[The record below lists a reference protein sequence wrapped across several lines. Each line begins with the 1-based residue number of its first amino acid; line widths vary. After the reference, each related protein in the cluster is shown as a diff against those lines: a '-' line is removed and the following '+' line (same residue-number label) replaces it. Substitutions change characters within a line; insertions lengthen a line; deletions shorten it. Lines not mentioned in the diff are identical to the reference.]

1 MFLFLHSVDIYETHF
16 HFTTEYKEKFKTEF
30 GGILSIISFII
41 ILFSKKNKQKTI
53 KIKRKIKQKN

>member
-1 MFLFLHSVDIYETHF
+1 MFLFLHSVDIYETQF

-41 ILFSKKNKQKTI
+41 ILFSKKTNK
-53 KIKRKIKQKN
+53 KQLK